1 MGMTPPADTVE
12 ELELL
17 IRSGHSLIVLDTT
30 EEGRAE
36 SLLRHVAA
44 QQSLHCYSWRRSTG
58 LRHLTS
64 GQEAEPVLDATAEP
78 AHALSAVATEGSGI
92 YHFPAFG
99 AHLEDGLV
107 VAHLKDVVDR
117 FRGRRGAVVFSG
129 ADVTLPESLQAHA
142 ATLQLP
148 PPTDADFRR
157 LVERLVR
164 DLSARMRVEV
174 DLTPE
179 EATRLIANLRG
190 MTLLQAERLLTKMVM
205 QDGKLRGDD
214 VRQVIAAKRGLVE
227 REGLLEFYPADGGLA
242 GVAGLDG
249 LKGWLVKRRAVL
261 ADPRRAATYGLT
273 FPKGV
278 LLLGVPGCGKS
289 LCARAVA
296 HEWRLPLLKLDPSNL
311 YDKYVGS
318 SEKNFKRAMK
328 AAERMAPAVL
338 WIDELEKAFAA
349 GGSDQDGG
357 VSTRVLGTFLSWL
370 QDRDGDVFVVA
381 TANDASKLPPEFI
394 RKGRFDEV
402 FFVDLPTPAERRAIF
417 EIHLARRQQ
426 KPPCFD
432 LDALARATEGFSG
445 AEIEQLVV
453 SALCTAF
460 AEGAPLSAAHLQ
472 AEARATHP
480 LARTMG
486 ERLTAL
492 REWARD
498 RTVAAA

>member
-1 MGMTPPADTVE
+1 MTPPADTAE

-17 IRSGHSLIVLDTT
+17 IRSGHGLIVLDTV

-36 SLLRHVAA
+36 SLLRRVAA
-44 QQSLHCYSWRRSTG
+44 QQSLHCYSWRRSNG
-58 LRHLTS
+58 LRHLAS
-64 GQEAEPVLDATAEP
+64 GQDAEPVLDATAEP
-78 AHALSAVATEGSGI
+78 AHALSAVASEGSGI
-92 YHFPAFG
+92 YHFPAF
-99 AHLEDGLV
+99 ASYLADGLV
-107 VAHLKDVVDR
+107 IAHLKDAVDR

-129 ADVTLPESLQAHA
+129 NDVVLPESLQAHVA
-142 ATLQLP
+142 VLRLP
-148 PPTDADFRR
+148 APTDADFRR

-164 DLSARMRVEV
+164 DLSSRMPVEV
-174 DLTPE
+174 DLTE
-179 EATRLIANLRG
+179 EDATRLIANLRG

-214 VRQVIAAKRGLVE
+214 VRHVIAAKRGLVE
-227 REGLLEFYPADGGLA
+227 REGLLEYYPADDGLG
-242 GVAGLDG
+242 GVAGLGG
-249 LKGWLVKRRAVL
+249 LKAWLAKRRAVL

-296 HEWRLPLLKLDPSNL
+296 NEWRLPLLKLDPSNL
-311 YDKYVGS
+311 YNKYVGE
-318 SEKNFKRAMK
+318 SEKNFKRAMR

-338 WIDELEKAFAA
+338 WIDELEKAFAS
-349 GGSDQDGG
+349 GGSDEDGG

-381 TANDASKLPPEFI
+381 TANDVSKLPPEFI

-402 FFVDLPTPAERRAIF
+402 FFVDLPAPAERRAIF

-426 KPPCFD
+426 KPACFD
-432 LDALARATEGFSG
+432 LDALADATDGFSG

-460 AEGAPLSAAHLQ
+460 AEGVPLSAAHLH
-472 AEARATHP
+472 AEARTTHP

-486 ERLTAL
+486 ERLATL

-498 RTVAAA
+498 RTVTAA